1 MPMHTDRTIAA
12 NRPDIVLKSKKD
24 KTCFLIDMTIAHDT
38 NISITLQKQNL
49 KEGEEDYNKP
59 I

>member
-1 MPMHTDRTIAA
+1 MYTDRTIVA

-49 KEGEEDYNKP
+49 QEGEEDYNSP